1 MNECEHEKRLS
12 QGIIEGD
19 EGAFKAFFEKYNRS
33 LFGYVASMTN
43 DHEQAKDIVQMSFVS
58 LWNKR
63 KTLQPTSL
71 RPLLFTMAKNLFIDE
86 YRSSLSRANLYAELS
101 FDAIQDEPIDLEYTQ
116 RQIWKL
122 KKVIDTLPE
131 RCRDILR
138 MTKLEGLTKQE
149 VADYLGI
156 SVRTVEAQIRIAYT
170 KIRETFA
177 AEDSIILF
185 VLMGALH
192 KMNRDSFDMRRHK

>member
-1 MNECEHEKRLS
+1 
-12 QGIIEGD
+12 
-19 EGAFKAFFEKYNRS
+19 
-33 LFGYVASMTN
+33 MTN